1 MRKTLGLICIGLILP
16 GIVSAKEISFSNIN
30 NSKVY
35 VNENNVIMNEHQVN
49 ELRTYIVECIYNDEN
64 GNVIDVE
71 TNEITKTEYEGPK
84 SLLKNSCKNSINS
97 IIPDT
102 VYARKTT
109 IQYSYSDL
117 ENHYGRVVVDNVW
130 STIPKIKEF
139 DVIGVMWPADK
150 FVVANIKGLQ
160 IYDGSTITYE
170 YGGKNTVYRTTGN
183 YHGAAVA
190 QNIVNSTS
198 KSLENKILVDGT
210 VNTGA
215 QFFGSYQHAHTNLAT
230 TLVDAQNFTF
240 DINGYGNVFNF
251 MKLSAPKYDNAPGV
265 KTKIVY
271 S

>member
-49 ELRTYIVECIYNDEN
+49 ELRTYYTDSAIQKMSKEDFDYEMKYQFHVVDTQETYIVECIYNDEN

-71 TNEITKTEYEGPK
+71 TNEITKTEYE
-84 SLLKNSCKNSINS
+84 
-97 IIPDT
+97 
-102 VYARKTT
+102 
-109 IQYSYSDL
+109 
-117 ENHYGRVVVDNVW
+117 GRVVVDNVW